1 MSEIDFT
8 PIKNQIEGIDKAA
21 YRVVYNLLS
30 KTYNI
35 EKQYL
40 GFKLEMESSSF
51 LVDGNY
57 RFKIRKK
64 NYTVLKDTIIR
75 NYERI
80 KDNLFDL
87 LKNTITKK
95 INDEM
100 KNQELIKIV
109 NLTFKKII
117 TELKEDF
124 ESTYPNTDRLELR
137 KGGKGKTSKRGQI
150 KGKKTR
156 RNNKKR

>member
-40 GFKLEMESSSF
+40 GFKLEMESRSF

-80 KDNLFDL
+80 KDNLFGL
-87 LKNTITKK
+87 LKSTIIKK

-100 KNQELIKIV
+100 KNPELIKIV
-109 NLTFKKII
+109 ELTFEKII
-117 TELKEDF
+117 TELKTEF
-124 ESTYPNTDRLELR
+124 EVTYKDIAALDLR
-137 KGGKGKTSKRGQI
+137 KGGKGKTSRRGQI